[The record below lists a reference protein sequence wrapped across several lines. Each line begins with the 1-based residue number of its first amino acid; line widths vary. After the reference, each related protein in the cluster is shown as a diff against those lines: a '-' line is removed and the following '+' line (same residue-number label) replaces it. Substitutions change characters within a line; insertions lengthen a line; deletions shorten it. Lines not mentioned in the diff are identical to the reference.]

1 MNKIATSDQK
11 KTKILDGIPMLIVAI
26 VLVVVLVVLGFV
38 GSNNLRR
45 TLIRIFLY
53 CAMAS
58 MWNLMSGYTGMT
70 SLGQQTFIGVAG
82 YTMAVFTAKLAL
94 PFGLG
99 LLAGGVIGGVLA
111 LILSII
117 LFRMRG
123 MYFAIAT
130 WVIAEALK
138 TFFRSWEFVN
148 MGGGMTVKSSI
159 RPNSAGIYIMAL
171 VLMVVAI
178 VLIYILLRSK
188 LGLGLTAMRDDADA
202 ASSVG
207 VNIFNSKL
215 ICFVICGIF
224 CALAGGLYYLNYV
237 SIYPNSGFAIDWTVS
252 LVFIVIIGGVGT
264 MSGPIVGT
272 IVYIILDELLKKLP
286 TGWPNIVLGAIAIL
300 VIVFLPDGIM
310 GTLQKKFRFEILSEK
325 RFSGE

>member
-1 MNKIATSDQK
+1 MKKSAASNKNMR
-11 KTKILDGIPMLIVAI
+11 ILDGIPMLIVAVVI
-26 VLVVVLVVLGFV
+26 VIALIALGFV
-38 GSNNLRR
+38 GTNNLRR

-82 YTMAVFTAKLAL
+82 YTMAVFTAKLML
-94 PFGLG
+94 PFGVG
-99 LLAGGVIGGVLA
+99 LLAGGVIGGILA
-111 LILSII
+111 LILSVI

-138 TFFRSWEFVN
+138 TFFKSWEFVN

-159 RPNSAGIYIMAL
+159 RPNSTGIYLMAL
-171 VLMVVAI
+171 VLMVIAI
-178 VLIYILLRSK
+178 ILIYILLRSK

-207 VNIFNSKL
+207 VNIFQSKL
-215 ICFVICGIF
+215 LCFVICGIF
-224 CALAGGLYYLNYV
+224 CALAGGIYYLNYV
-237 SIYPNSGFAIDWTVS
+237 SIYPNSGFHRHHRRYRYHVRPHRRYDH
-252 LVFIVIIGGVGT
+252 LHH
-264 MSGPIVGT
+264 SGRAVEEAAHRLAQHRARRHRHRCHCVPAGRHHGHPPEEAA
-272 IVYIILDELLKKLP
+272 L
-286 TGWPNIVLGAIAIL
+286 
-300 VIVFLPDGIM
+300 
-310 GTLQKKFRFEILSEK
+310 
-325 RFSGE
+325 

>member
-1 MNKIATSDQK
+1 MKKSAASNKNMR
-11 KTKILDGIPMLIVAI
+11 ILDGIPMLIVAVVI
-26 VLVVVLVVLGFV
+26 VIALIALGFV
-38 GSNNLRR
+38 GTNNLRR

-82 YTMAVFTAKLAL
+82 YTMAVFTAKLML
-94 PFGLG
+94 PFGVG
-99 LLAGGVIGGVLA
+99 LLAGGVIGGILA
-111 LILSII
+111 LILSVI

-138 TFFRSWEFVN
+138 TFFKSWEFVN

-159 RPNSAGIYIMAL
+159 RPNSTGIYLMAL
-171 VLMVVAI
+171 VLMVIAI
-178 VLIYILLRSK
+178 ILIYILLRSK

-207 VNIFNSKL
+207 VNIFQSKL
-215 ICFVICGIF
+215 LCFVICGIF
-224 CALAGGLYYLNYV
+224 CALAGGIYYLNYV

-252 LVFIVIIGGVGT
+252 LVFIVIIGGIGT

-272 IVYIILDELLKKLP
+272 IIYIILDELLKKLP
-286 TGWPNIVLGAIAIL
+286 TGWPNIVLGAIAIV

-310 GTLQKKFRFEILSEK
+310 GTLQKKLRFEILSQK